1 MTTLKDILTKIITVI
16 FLTAGLL
23 SITAG
28 AAYASNIFISDTV
41 TADETNENKTIA
53 VWLDSSPASGNVTV
67 TYTITAGTA
76 TQGADYQSGAYT
88 GTLTFASG
96 GSTVQSVA
104 IEVLQDEIDEDLETV
119 TVVLS
124 NPSAGSTII
133 QSQATLYI
141 TDDDLPPSVN
151 VADNS
156 SAEDCSS
163 ANCSGGN
170 VSFEVYLSNPSSKT
184 VEVDVRT
191 IDSSAT
197 AGADYSAISQTIQ
210 FAPNSTSE
218 TFDIAITNDG
228 SSEDNETIIISL
240 SNPIN
245 ASLDNSTA
253 SLVIED
259 DDPAPQISI
268 ADANA
273 SEDAVNVVVSLN
285 APAGKNVSVTASTQ
299 GGTALENTDYAYF
312 TDNITFAPGENSK
325 TITIPINN
333 DTLYENDE
341 QFQVLLSNPSFGTIS
356 DNSSLVT
363 IISDDPKPTVSIA
376 SSSASE
382 ASDNQTATLTLSTA
396 SGLDTTVNYATSN
409 GTAIAGSDYVA
420 VSDNVTFS
428 AGETS
433 KTVYVSITPD
443 NISEE
448 NENYTIALT
457 SSDNNSDIGA
467 NASATMLIT
476 NDDADPTLNIAATT
490 AVSED
495 NTTEIGRASCRERV

>member
-1 MTTLKDILTKIITVI
+1 MYTFNSKIKQLVI
-16 FLTAGLL
+16 FFISAL
-23 SITAG
+23 SIFLMT
-28 AAYASNIFISDTV
+28 AAYANASNIFISDTV

-53 VWLDSSPASGNVTV
+53 VWLDAAPASGNVTV

-76 TQGADYQSGAYT
+76 TQGDDYQAGAYT
-88 GTLTFASG
+88 GTLTFTSG

-170 VSFEVYLSNPSSKT
+170 IAFEVYLSNPSSKT
-184 VEVDVRT
+184 VEVDVNT

-197 AGADYSAISQTIQ
+197 AGADYSAVSQTLQ
-210 FAPNSTSE
+210 FAPGSTSE
-218 TFDIAITNDG
+218 NISIPILNDG

-253 SLVIED
+253 FLIIED
-259 DDPAPQISI
+259 DDPAPNIFI
-268 ADANA
+268 DDATAN
-273 SEDAVNVVVSLN
+273 EDVANVVVSPERTCWKKCFCN
-285 APAGKNVSVTASTQ
+285 SKYSV
-299 GGTALENTDYAYF
+299 GGTAIENTDYNYF
-312 TDNITFAPGENSK
+312 SDNITFAPGENTK
-325 TITIPINN
+325 TLNIPIHN

-341 QFQVLLSNPSFGTIS
+341 QFQVLLGNPSFGTIS

-382 ASDNQTATLTLSTA
+382 ASDNQTATITLSTA

-420 VSDNVTFS
+420 VSDNVTFA

-433 KTVYVSITPD
+433 KTVYVSIIPD
-443 NISEE
+443 NTSEE

-457 SSDNNSDIGA
+457 SSDNNSDIGQCI
-467 NASATMLIT
+467 SYH
-476 NDDADPTLNIAATT
+476 ADN
-490 AVSED
+490 
-495 NTTEIGRASCRERV
+495 

>member
-1 MTTLKDILTKIITVI
+1 MT
-16 FLTAGLL
+16 
-23 SITAG
+23 
-28 AAYASNIFISDTV
+28 AAYANASNIFISDTV

-53 VWLDSSPASGNVTV
+53 VWLDSAPASGNVTV

-76 TQGADYQSGAYT
+76 TQGDDYQAGAYT
-88 GTLTFASG
+88 GTLTFTSG

-133 QSQATLYI
+133 ESQATLYI

-170 VSFEVYLSNPSSKT
+170 IAFEVYLSNPSSKT
-184 VEVDVRT
+184 VEVDVET

-197 AGADYSAISQTIQ
+197 AGADYSAVSQTLQ
-210 FAPNSTSE
+210 FAPGSTSE
-218 TFDIAITNDG
+218 NINIPIFNDG

-253 SLVIED
+253 FLTIED

-268 ADANA
+268 ADSTAN
-273 SEDAVNVVVSLN
+273 EDVANVVVSLN
-285 APAGKNVSVTASTQ
+285 APAGKNVSVTASTI
-299 GGTALENTDYAYF
+299 GGTAIENTDYNYF
-312 TDNITFAPGENSK
+312 TQNITFLPGENSK
-325 TITIPINN
+325 TLNIPIHN

-341 QFQVLLSNPSFGTIS
+341 QFQVVISNPSFGTIA

-363 IISDDPKPTVSIA
+363 IVSDDPKPIVSIA

-382 ASDNQTATLTLSTA
+382 ASDNQTATITLSTA
-396 SGLDTTVNYATSN
+396 SGLDTTVN
-409 GTAIAGSDYVA
+409 
-420 VSDNVTFS
+420 
-428 AGETS
+428 
-433 KTVYVSITPD
+433 
-443 NISEE
+443 
-448 NENYTIALT
+448 
-457 SSDNNSDIGA
+457 
-467 NASATMLIT
+467 
-476 NDDADPTLNIAATT
+476 
-490 AVSED
+490 
-495 NTTEIGRASCRERV
+495 